1 MVNQDFGVQ
10 FGQWDQSKEIQS
22 KNTQTMTYPR
32 KLVANRHK
40 IGDRVRVWSAKES
53 QPLRPI
59 EIKRE
64 RERVLNQMIDDECYL
79 GLH

>member
-1 MVNQDFGVQ
+1 MA
-10 FGQWDQSKEIQS
+10 
-22 KNTQTMTYPR
+22 YPR
-32 KLVANRHK
+32 KLVANWHK

-64 RERVLNQMIDDECYL
+64 RERERVLNQMIDDECYL

>member
-1 MVNQDFGVQ
+1 
-10 FGQWDQSKEIQS
+10 
-22 KNTQTMTYPR
+22 MTYPR

-40 IGDRVRVWSAKES
+40 IGVRVWSAKES

-64 RERVLNQMIDDECYL
+64 RESFKSNDRWWMLFRVTLGTKRHYL
-79 GLH
+79 V

>member
-1 MVNQDFGVQ
+1 
-10 FGQWDQSKEIQS
+10 
-22 KNTQTMTYPR
+22 MTYPR
-32 KLVANRHK
+32 KLVANWHK

>member
-1 MVNQDFGVQ
+1 
-10 FGQWDQSKEIQS
+10 
-22 KNTQTMTYPR
+22 MTYPR

-64 RERVLNQMIDDECYL
+64 RERFLNQMIDDECYL
-79 GLH
+79 ELH

>member
-1 MVNQDFGVQ
+1 
-10 FGQWDQSKEIQS
+10 
-22 KNTQTMTYPR
+22 MTYPR

-40 IGDRVRVWSAKES
+40 IGVRVWSAKES